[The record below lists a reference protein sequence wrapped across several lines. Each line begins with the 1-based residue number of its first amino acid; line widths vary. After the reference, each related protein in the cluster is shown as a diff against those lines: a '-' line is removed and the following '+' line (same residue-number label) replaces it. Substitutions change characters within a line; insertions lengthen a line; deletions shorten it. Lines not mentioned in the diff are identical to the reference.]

1 MNHKH
6 KFQLIKFKLMQFTS
20 QNERKI
26 EKCNC
31 GLIKY
36 TTFRKDSN

>member
-1 MNHKH
+1 
-6 KFQLIKFKLMQFTS
+6 MQFTS

-26 EKCNC
+26 EKCDC

-36 TTFRKDSN
+36 TTVQQERDVK